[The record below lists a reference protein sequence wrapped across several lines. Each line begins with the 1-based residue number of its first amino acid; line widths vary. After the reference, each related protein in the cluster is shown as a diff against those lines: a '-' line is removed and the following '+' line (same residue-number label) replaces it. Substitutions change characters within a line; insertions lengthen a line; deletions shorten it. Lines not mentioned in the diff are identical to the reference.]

1 MPLHCW
7 PRASTAA
14 AWRRKPSPGS
24 SPSERGGALA
34 LVGDAG
40 IGKSRLAAWAGER
53 GHKARRVVVR
63 GGPQTSSTLAPT
75 ISSAPSPTVSCTSTC
90 SARSPGRAR
99 ARPRL
104 IARKALADT
113 LADALRLVA

>member
-1 MPLHCW
+1 MAQSIHGRGLAQEALA
-7 PRASTAA
+7 RLV
-14 AWRRKPSPGS
+14 S
-24 SPSERGGALA
+24 SEQGGALA

-113 LADALRLVA
+113 LADALRLVG